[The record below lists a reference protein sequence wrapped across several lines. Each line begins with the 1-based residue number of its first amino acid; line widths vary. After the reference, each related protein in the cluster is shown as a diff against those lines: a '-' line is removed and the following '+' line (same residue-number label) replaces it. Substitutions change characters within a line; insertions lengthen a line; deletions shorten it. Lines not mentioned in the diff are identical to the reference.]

1 MMKFTTQIFKRS
13 ALTLGLLLA
22 SSLPSLSWAQNAIQS
37 VTGMLQGGSEV
48 IKIDL
53 AEPLAAV
60 PTGFAI
66 QAPARIAL
74 DIPGATNAVGRS
86 LVEVNQGNLKSV
98 NIVEAG
104 ERARLVLNLK
114 QATTYQAQLQGRSL
128 LVILE
133 PVATVSVASAQ
144 QPLVHFCI
152 PEMPRL
158 CLCAT

>member
-98 NIVEAG
+98 NIV
-104 ERARLVLNLK
+104 
-114 QATTYQAQLQGRSL
+114 
-128 LVILE
+128 
-133 PVATVSVASAQ
+133 
-144 QPLVHFCI
+144 
-152 PEMPRL
+152 
-158 CLCAT
+158 